1 MHTFAIKEMNM
12 FKTPPII
19 ALDFSGDS
27 IVSLSVELEKN
38 KQDSYVNITKVTT
51 YSDSKQLLSELPNLK
66 YSAIV
71 VIPENQ
77 DLLSFATP
85 PLDDLNWSDEVRRRG
100 LDPQTHSINFVH
112 LPKSSLLCAVSN
124 SVIDQLKEIKKVTIV
139 PDSLAQIYA
148 YYRSYPDYQTE
159 VSALLHF
166 SQTHTQLVVLKEKT
180 LVWVGSV
187 EFPANS
193 DLSSRYKQILSLIQ
207 VSQQDLVKNF
217 SITNYDHLLISGE
230 SIDKDLYELKQFAS
244 YTELLDPFR
253 TNLYSS
259 EQLSPE
265 EKHFAD
271 AHKLAI
277 LLSSAT
283 MTLENIGINL
293 NNHDE
298 NLHLINELNT
308 NINLHLKEHIL
319 TKLTNNLIQLARR
332 SVPMLENQKRL
343 VALALLLCILLTG
356 VRIYQHS
363 SDLNSLEAQITSEQ
377 KKFKALEVVKNSH
390 DEYQSRLSA
399 IQARVKF
406 INDTQIKQLRVFTTL
421 NQLSSRLPKLVNFS
435 DLRVV
440 GTSVEGAGWSTNDN
454 LVQNY
459 MNDINTSTVFS
470 EVTPTFQN
478 PEAQKVTFTFK
489 TTYTGSIEAVP
500 LPSTLKQLETT
511 KTQPEENSKQK

>member
-1 MHTFAIKEMNM
+1 M
-12 FKTPPII
+12 FKTPPVI
-19 ALDFSGDS
+19 ALDFSGDV
-27 IVSLSVELEKN
+27 IVSLSVELQKN
-38 KQDSYVNITKVTT
+38 KQGSYVNITKITT
-51 YSDSKQLLSELPNLK
+51 YTDNDHLLSELPQLK
-66 YSAIV
+66 YSVLV
-71 VIPENQ
+71 VVPQNQ

-85 PLDDLNWSDEVRRRG
+85 PLDDFNWSDEVRRRA
-100 LDPQTHSINFVH
+100 LDPQTHSMNFVH
-112 LPKSSLLCAVSN
+112 LPKSALLCAVSN
-124 SVIDQLKEIKKVTIV
+124 TVIDQLKDIKNVTIV

-166 SQTHTQLVVLKEKT
+166 SQTHAQLVVLKEKT
-180 LVWVGSV
+180 LVWTGSV

-193 DLSSRYKQILSLIQ
+193 DLSLRYKQIPSLIQ
-207 VSQQDLVKNF
+207 VSQQDLDKNF
-217 SITNYDHLLISGE
+217 SITTYNRLVLSGE
-230 SIDKDLYELKQFAS
+230 CIDKDLYELKQFTS
-244 YTELLDPFR
+244 YIELLDPFR
-253 TNLYSS
+253 TGLYSS
-259 EQLSPE
+259 EQLSNE
-265 EKHFAD
+265 EKYFAD

-298 NLHLINELNT
+298 NLNLINELNV
-308 NINLHLKEHIL
+308 NVNLQIKENL
-319 TKLTNNLIQLARR
+319 ATKVTNNLTQLARR

-343 VALALLLCILLTG
+343 VMVGIFLCVLLTG
-356 VRIYQHS
+356 YRIY
-363 SDLNSLEAQITSEQ
+363 DYNSNVANLESEIISEQ
-377 KKFKALEVVKNSH
+377 KKFKALEIVKNSH
-390 DEYQSRLSA
+390 DEYQSRLAA

-406 INDTQIKQLRVFTTL
+406 INDTQTKQLRVFTTL
-421 NQLSSRLPKLVNFS
+421 NQLNSRLPKLVNFS
-435 DLRVV
+435 DLRIV

-489 TTYTGSIEAVP
+489 TNYTGSVEAAP
-500 LPSTLKQLETT
+500 LPSTLKQLETN
-511 KTQPEENSKQK
+511 KTQVEEKIQTKNN